1 MQVDALPAFADNYVF
16 VLTAQG
22 RPEAVVVDPGEAG
35 PALELLE
42 RRGLALGTIL
52 LTHHHRD
59 HVGGVAALA
68 ARFPNARVVGAAG
81 DRSRLPGLTAA
92 VRDGDAVE
100 LLDRSAQVLEVPGHT
115 RGHVAYFVPGSPGG
129 GDVFSGD
136 TVFGGTI
143 GNLFEGTP
151 DDMFASLEKLRRLP
165 PGTRLWCGHEYTRQW
180 VREAARFDPEN
191 ERLRAYLAR
200 LEALPPGAPT
210 VPLDLDEE
218 RATSPF
224 FRWDDPAM
232 TRRLGTAPGLD
243 TFRKL
248 CEIL

>member
-1 MQVDALPAFADNYVF
+1 MQVHAIPAFSDNYVYA
-16 VLTAQG
+16 LTAPG
-22 RPEAVVVDPGEAG
+22 RREAVVVDPGEAG
-35 PALELLE
+35 PALAFLE
-42 RRGLALGTIL
+42 RFDLGLESIL

-59 HVGGVAALA
+59 HVGGASRLA
-68 ARFPNARVVGAAG
+68 EAFPSAQVVGAAS
-81 DRSRLPGLTAA
+81 DRARIRGLTVA
-92 VRDGDAVE
+92 VREGDEVE
-100 LLDRSAQVLEVPGHT
+100 LLGTAAAVLDVPGHT
-115 RGHVAYFVPGSPGG
+115 RGHLAYFVAAAAGG

-151 DDMFASLEKLRRLP
+151 DEMFASLGKLRQLP

-180 VREAARFDPEN
+180 VREAARFDPGN
-191 ERLRAYLAR
+191 ARLAAYLKR
-200 LEALPPGAPT
+200 LEALPADQPT

-218 RATSPF
+218 RATNPF
-224 FRWDDPAM
+224 FRWDDPAI
-232 TRRLGTAPGLD
+232 TERLGTAPGLA